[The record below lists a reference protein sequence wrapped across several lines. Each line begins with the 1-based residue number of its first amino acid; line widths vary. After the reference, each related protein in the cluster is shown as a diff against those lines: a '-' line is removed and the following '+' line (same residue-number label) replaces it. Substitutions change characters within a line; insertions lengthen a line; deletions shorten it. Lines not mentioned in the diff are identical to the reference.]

1 MEGAVVIATHPP
13 PPPGPSQLPHTPPN
27 TQESSLHPTPE
38 PPPLPPPPPPPPP
51 ASPRGGCDAFSRR
64 VHRRSKMRNFN
75 WDAIPRQSVLGKKNV
90 WTSQRPMVDFE
101 LDTQRMEE
109 MFSQSDTQL
118 PLRKTGPVKKTI
130 RGLSLS
136 TQGLQ
141 RVLILNSK
149 KSMNVGIFLKQFKR
163 PVRDIVD
170 DVRRGN
176 WLRFGAGKLKELC
189 KLLPEEG
196 EVKKLRSFSGDLTQ
210 LCEPDLFMVLLVKV
224 PGYEERLRTLMLR
237 EELFPLI
244 DEMKHS
250 IAVMTKAANELL
262 VCDDLHSIIRLVLKA
277 GNYMNAGGYAG
288 SAIGFRMASLLKL
301 ADTKA
306 NKPGMNLLH
315 YVTMQAQE
323 IDVALLNFPEQLQHI
338 GMAARVQ
345 KQEVELDFQREAEK
359 VKEAKMDASTQP
371 ELQLQMETFLMRA
384 EARLS
389 DLQACLLNLNSLSQA
404 VAEYFCEDPAT
415 FRLEVCCSIFHSFC
429 ERFNRAVQE
438 NCEREAAELRRRQ
451 RERFCNV
458 AKRRS
463 TATCSDL
470 EPAGPGSAMESI
482 LHSFLTTIH
491 PRGPARRRRHHL
503 PPVMLSPIGGSPIE
517 PCPKSNPLADE
528 PETSADPGPSRFTR
542 PGGST
547 LGGEAG
553 VVTPR
558 KDQEDQGQREKKRG
572 EGWSR
577 ELLGSPDAVVE
588 RLDGGVKED
597 SYLDPP
603 SEQKENEGETATPG
617 DQWRCF
623 GSNRASSINQKRTP
637 KSCGRRSLSSIDQ
650 KRTSKSCGRRSLSSI
665 DQKRTSKS
673 CGRRSLSPRQHTPPT
688 QEEEKRAGEEKEE
701 VQRMRVVSRK
711 MLRYQTGRGRLSADI
726 EHPELPELGDKAS
739 FVPQNHTPQRSTP
752 HPLHPHPISQ
762 PSTPHPREM
771 REVDLALCNSME
783 NLGSPWIILSP
794 HISPQNQTPHRRH
807 SFFAPSADD
816 GLDDGV
822 WSLPPTPTRPTT
834 PTRPSTASHPS
845 TATCPPLVL
854 LGRMRAMEGHPGPSD
869 LHGEAGRGPMSLPD
883 CPSQRALSQ
892 GPMLRSLSLD
902 ESGGSQ
908 APGFRF
914 RLGDLFQRRTALWA
928 PVGAETETGF
938 ATEAHKPL
946 ERQNSSSG
954 IVSFFR
960 RFGERR

>member
-1 MEGAVVIATHPP
+1 MSAWAQLIPLLPLAPLNSLTHLQTHRSHLSIPP
-13 PPPGPSQLPHTPPN
+13 LNLLLPPTS
-27 TQESSLHPTPE
+27 PTPTS
-38 PPPLPPPPPPPPP
+38 P
-51 ASPRGGCDAFSRR
+51 ASPRGGCDAFSRS
-64 VHRRSKMRNFN
+64 VQRRSKMRNFN

-118 PLRKTGPVKKTI
+118 PLRKTGPVKKTT

-189 KLLPEEG
+189 KLLPDEG

-323 IDVALLNFPEQLQHI
+323 IDGALLDFPGQLQHI

-345 KQEVELDFQREAEK
+345 KQEVDLDFQREVEK

-384 EARLS
+384 EARLA
-389 DLQACLLNLNSLSQA
+389 DLQACLLKLNSLSQA

-438 NCEREAAELRRRQ
+438 NREREAAELRRRQ

-528 PETSADPGPSRFTR
+528 PETRADPGPSRFTR

-558 KDQEDQGQREKKRG
+558 KDQKDQGQREKKGG
-572 EGWSR
+572 EGWPR
-577 ELLGSPDAVVE
+577 ELGSPDAVVE
-588 RLDGGVKED
+588 RLDGGVEVD

-603 SEQKENEGETATPG
+603 SEQKEKENEGETATPG

-650 KRTSKSCGRRSLSSI
+650 KRT
-665 DQKRTSKS
+665 TKS
-673 CGRRSLSPRQHTPPT
+673 CGRRSLSPRQHAPPT
-688 QEEEKRAGEEKEE
+688 QEEEKEE

-711 MLRYQTGRGRLSADI
+711 MLRYHTGRGRLSADP

-739 FVPQNHTPQRSTP
+739 LVPQNHTPQSSTP

-771 REVDLALCNSME
+771 REGRP
-783 NLGSPWIILSP
+783 GSL
-794 HISPQNQTPHRRH
+794 
-807 SFFAPSADD
+807 
-816 GLDDGV
+816 
-822 WSLPPTPTRPTT
+822 
-834 PTRPSTASHPS
+834 
-845 TATCPPLVL
+845 
-854 LGRMRAMEGHPGPSD
+854 
-869 LHGEAGRGPMSLPD
+869 
-883 CPSQRALSQ
+883 
-892 GPMLRSLSLD
+892 
-902 ESGGSQ
+902 
-908 APGFRF
+908 
-914 RLGDLFQRRTALWA
+914 
-928 PVGAETETGF
+928 
-938 ATEAHKPL
+938 
-946 ERQNSSSG
+946 
-954 IVSFFR
+954 
-960 RFGERR
+960 

>member
-1 MEGAVVIATHPP
+1 
-13 PPPGPSQLPHTPPN
+13 L
-27 TQESSLHPTPE
+27 
-38 PPPLPPPPPPPPP
+38 
-51 ASPRGGCDAFSRR
+51 GCDAFSRS

-90 WTSQRPMVDFE
+90 WTSQSQRPMVDFE

-109 MFSQSDTQL
+109 MFSRSDTQL
-118 PLRKTGPVKKTI
+118 PLRKTGSVKKTV
-130 RGLSLS
+130 RGLLCFIFSL
-136 TQGLQ
+136 
-141 RVLILNSK
+141 
-149 KSMNVGIFLKQFKR
+149 MNVGIFLKQFKSDLLLHVFLYV
-163 PVRDIVD
+163 PWCCLSDGTD
-170 DVRRGN
+170 DV
-176 WLRFGAGKLKELC
+176 LSSHQ
-189 KLLPEEG
+189 
-196 EVKKLRSFSGDLTQ
+196 VKKLWSFSGDLTQ

-237 EELFPLI
+237 EEFFPLM
-244 DEMKHS
+244 DELKHS
-250 IAVMTKAANELL
+250 VAVMTKAANELL

-323 IDVALLNFPEQLQHI
+323 IDGALLNFPEQLQHI

-345 KQEVELDFQREAEK
+345 KQEVELDFQREEEK

-371 ELQLQMETFLMRA
+371 ELQLQMETFLM
-384 EARLS
+384 ARLA
-389 DLQACLLNLNSLSQA
+389 DLHACLLDLNSLSQA

-415 FRLEVCCSIFHSFC
+415 FQLEVCCSIFHSFC

-491 PRGPARRRRHHL
+491 PRGPR
-503 PPVMLSPIGGSPIE
+503 G
-517 PCPKSNPLADE
+517 LA
-528 PETSADPGPSRFTR
+528 
-542 PGGST
+542 
-547 LGGEAG
+547 
-553 VVTPR
+553 
-558 KDQEDQGQREKKRG
+558 
-572 EGWSR
+572 
-577 ELLGSPDAVVE
+577 SPDAVVE
-588 RLDGGVKED
+588 RLDGGVEEAD
-597 SYLDPP
+597 SYLDRP
-603 SEQKENEGETATPG
+603 SEQKEGKENEGETATPE

-637 KSCGRRSLSSIDQ
+637 KSCSRRSLSSIDQ
-650 KRTSKSCGRRSLSSI
+650 KRTTK
-665 DQKRTSKS
+665 K
-673 CGRRSLSPRQHTPPT
+673 
-688 QEEEKRAGEEKEE
+688 
-701 VQRMRVVSRK
+701 
-711 MLRYQTGRGRLSADI
+711 
-726 EHPELPELGDKAS
+726 HPELPELGDKAS
-739 FVPQNHTPQRSTP
+739 LVPQNQTPQRHRPHSTP
-752 HPLHPHPISQ
+752 E
-762 PSTPHPREM
+762 PSTPRPREM
-771 REVDLALCNSME
+771 REVDLALCNSMG
-783 NLGSPWIILSP
+783 NLGSPWTILSP
-794 HISPQNQTPHRRH
+794 HISPQNHTPRRRH
-807 SFFAPSADD
+807 SFFASSADD
-816 GLDDGV
+816 VLDDGV
-822 WSLPPTPTRPTT
+822 WSLPPTPTRPST
-834 PTRPSTASHPS
+834 PTQ
-845 TATCPPLVL
+845 
-854 LGRMRAMEGHPGPSD
+854 
-869 LHGEAGRGPMSLPD
+869 AGRGPLSLPD

-902 ESGGSQ
+902 ETGGSQ

-914 RLGDLFQRRTALWA
+914 RLGDLFQRRNALWA
-928 PVGAETETGF
+928 PVGAGTETGF

>member
-1 MEGAVVIATHPP
+1 
-13 PPPGPSQLPHTPPN
+13 L
-27 TQESSLHPTPE
+27 
-38 PPPLPPPPPPPPP
+38 
-51 ASPRGGCDAFSRR
+51 GCDAFSRS
-64 VHRRSKMRNFN
+64 VQRRSKMRNFN

-118 PLRKTGPVKKTI
+118 PLRKTGPVKKTT
-130 RGLSLS
+130 RGLLCFIFSL
-136 TQGLQ
+136 
-141 RVLILNSK
+141 
-149 KSMNVGIFLKQFKR
+149 MNVGIFLKQFKR
-163 PVRDIVD
+163 M
-170 DVRRGN
+170 GS
-176 WLRFGAGKLKELC
+176 LGGYL
-189 KLLPEEG
+189 G
-196 EVKKLRSFSGDLTQ
+196 ENGVVVVMVM
-210 LCEPDLFMVLLVKV
+210 MVLSISS
-224 PGYEERLRTLMLR
+224 YEERLRTLMLR

-306 NKPGMNLLH
+306 NKPGMNLFGTCM
-315 YVTMQAQE
+315 Y
-323 IDVALLNFPEQLQHI
+323 LLRSDEVVHHFLF
-338 GMAARVQ
+338 RVQ
-345 KQEVELDFQREAEK
+345 KQEVDLDFQREVEK

-371 ELQLQMETFLMRA
+371 ELQLQMETFLM
-384 EARLS
+384 ARLA
-389 DLQACLLNLNSLSQA
+389 DLQACLLKLNSLSQA

-438 NCEREAAELRRRQ
+438 NREREAAELRRRQ

-528 PETSADPGPSRFTR
+528 PETRADPGPSRFTR

-558 KDQEDQGQREKKRG
+558 KDQKDQGQREKKGG
-572 EGWSR
+572 EGWPR
-577 ELLGSPDAVVE
+577 ELGSPDAVVE
-588 RLDGGVKED
+588 RLDGGVEVD

-603 SEQKENEGETATPG
+603 SEQKEKENEGETATPG

-650 KRTSKSCGRRSLSSI
+650 KRT
-665 DQKRTSKS
+665 TKS
-673 CGRRSLSPRQHTPPT
+673 CGRRSLSPRQHAPPT
-688 QEEEKRAGEEKEE
+688 QEEEKEE

-711 MLRYQTGRGRLSADI
+711 MLRYHTGRGRLSADP

-739 FVPQNHTPQRSTP
+739 LVPQNHTPQSSTP

-771 REVDLALCNSME
+771 REGRP
-783 NLGSPWIILSP
+783 GSL
-794 HISPQNQTPHRRH
+794 
-807 SFFAPSADD
+807 
-816 GLDDGV
+816 
-822 WSLPPTPTRPTT
+822 
-834 PTRPSTASHPS
+834 
-845 TATCPPLVL
+845 
-854 LGRMRAMEGHPGPSD
+854 
-869 LHGEAGRGPMSLPD
+869 
-883 CPSQRALSQ
+883 
-892 GPMLRSLSLD
+892 
-902 ESGGSQ
+902 
-908 APGFRF
+908 
-914 RLGDLFQRRTALWA
+914 
-928 PVGAETETGF
+928 
-938 ATEAHKPL
+938 
-946 ERQNSSSG
+946 
-954 IVSFFR
+954 
-960 RFGERR
+960 

>member
-1 MEGAVVIATHPP
+1 M
-13 PPPGPSQLPHTPPN
+13 
-27 TQESSLHPTPE
+27 
-38 PPPLPPPPPPPPP
+38 
-51 ASPRGGCDAFSRR
+51 GCDAFSRS

-90 WTSQRPMVDFE
+90 WTSQSQRPMVDFE

-109 MFSQSDTQL
+109 MFSRSDTQL
-118 PLRKTGPVKKTI
+118 PLRKTGSVKKTV

-141 RVLILNSK
+141 RV
-149 KSMNVGIFLKQFKR
+149 M
-163 PVRDIVD
+163 RDMVD

-189 KLLPEEG
+189 KLLPDEG
-196 EVKKLRSFSGDLTQ
+196 EKGFIVVMVLSFSS
-210 LCEPDLFMVLLVKV
+210 
-224 PGYEERLRTLMLR
+224 YEERLRTLMLR
-237 EELFPLI
+237 EEFFPLM
-244 DEMKHS
+244 DELKHS

-345 KQEVELDFQREAEK
+345 KQEVESDFQRETEK
-359 VKEAKMDASTQP
+359 VKEAKIDASTQP
-371 ELQLQMETFLMRA
+371 ELLLQMETFLM
-384 EARLS
+384 ARLA
-389 DLQACLLNLNSLSQA
+389 DLQACLLDLNSLSQA

-415 FRLEVCCSIFHSFC
+415 FQLEVCCSIFYSFC

-438 NCEREAAELRRRQ
+438 NRERETAELRRRQ

-470 EPAGPGSAMESI
+470 DPHLCLEAAGPGSAMESI
-482 LHSFLTTIH
+482 LHSFLTTIR
-491 PRGPARRRRHHL
+491 PRGLARRRHHHHL
-503 PPVMLSPIGGSPIE
+503 PPVMLSPIGGSLEGGIE
-517 PCPKSNPLADE
+517 
-528 PETSADPGPSRFTR
+528 
-542 PGGST
+542 
-547 LGGEAG
+547 
-553 VVTPR
+553 
-558 KDQEDQGQREKKRG
+558 ED
-572 EGWSR
+572 S
-577 ELLGSPDAVVE
+577 
-588 RLDGGVKED
+588 

-603 SEQKENEGETATPG
+603 SEQKEEEKENEGETVTPE

-623 GSNRASSINQKRTP
+623 GSKRASSINQKRTP
-637 KSCGRRSLSSIDQ
+637 KSCGRRSLS
-650 KRTSKSCGRRSLSSI
+650 
-665 DQKRTSKS
+665 
-673 CGRRSLSPRQHTPPT
+673 PRQHTPPT
-688 QEEEKRAGEEKEE
+688 QKEEKRAGKEKEE
-701 VQRMRVVSRK
+701 VQRMCVVSRK
-711 MLRYQTGRGRLSADI
+711 MLRYQTGRGSAQ
-726 EHPELPELGDKAS
+726 PS
-739 FVPQNHTPQRSTP
+739 TPGHRPRSTP
-752 HPLHPHPISQ
+752 HP
-762 PSTPHPREM
+762 STPRPREM
-771 REVDLALCNSME
+771 REVDLALCNSMG
-783 NLGSPWIILSP
+783 NLGSPWTILSP
-794 HISPQNQTPHRRH
+794 HVSPQNHTLHRRH
-807 SFFAPSADD
+807 SFSAPSADD

-822 WSLPPTPTRPTT
+822 WSLPPTPTRPSSTT
-834 PTRPSTASHPS
+834 R
-845 TATCPPLVL
+845 
-854 LGRMRAMEGHPGPSD
+854 
-869 LHGEAGRGPMSLPD
+869 RGPLSLPD

-902 ESGGSQ
+902 ETGGSQ

-914 RLGDLFQRRTALWA
+914 RLGDLFQRCNTLWP
-928 PVGAETETGF
+928 PVGAVAETGF
-938 ATEAHKPL
+938 ATEAQKPL

-960 RFGERR
+960 RFGERRRASMEEQDSRGTYT